1 MKQQTLANM
10 TTQELVSY
18 TETLENI
25 PEDVARELVK
35 RVSGLCEELE
45 EAQGDLEEAERE
57 TKDREDDFGG
67 YMEGFI
73 GKLEQA
79 EEMLV
84 EADERYDKHK
94 V

>member
-18 TETLENI
+18 TEMLESI
-25 PEDVARELVK
+25 PDDVARELVK

-57 TKDREDDFGG
+57 TKDREDDF
-67 YMEGFI
+67 
-73 GKLEQA
+73 
-79 EEMLV
+79 
-84 EADERYDKHK
+84 DEVVNDIRVLLDKWEN
-94 V
+94 

>member
-45 EAQGDLEEAERE
+45 EAQGALEEAERE
-57 TKDREDDFGG
+57 TKDREDYFDGVVNDIRVLLDTW
-67 YMEGFI
+67 EN
-73 GKLEQA
+73 
-79 EEMLV
+79 
-84 EADERYDKHK
+84 
-94 V
+94 